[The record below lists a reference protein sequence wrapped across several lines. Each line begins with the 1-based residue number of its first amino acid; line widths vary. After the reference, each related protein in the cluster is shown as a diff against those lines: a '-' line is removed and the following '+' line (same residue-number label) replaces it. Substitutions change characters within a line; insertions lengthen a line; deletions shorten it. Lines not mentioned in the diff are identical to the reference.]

1 MDIILSLHI
10 VISILVKLQSN
21 QNMSPS
27 IPNWNFGDIR
37 ILVILHRW
45 SRILFIMIELQ
56 QIEKGM
62 ATEQN

>member
-21 QNMSPS
+21 QNMNPS